1 MASLS
6 VDQTLSKAKASMKS
20 GALVESENLFRLI
33 LEKFPENRRALA
45 GLNEVLSLLQQQGK
59 LEPAPAQLDALFQL
73 YFQGHFNELGQKVE
87 ALLITYPRS
96 PSLHTLCGAAY
107 AALRHF
113 DSAIRCYQYSLHLK
127 PDNYETH
134 FNLAV
139 SLREIGE
146 IEEAIESYKRAIKYN
161 PNYAEAYSNLGKAYH
176 DFGTINL
183 AHDYLKKAIALKPR
197 SHISHFNL
205 ANLLLSQGEESRA
218 EGLKHLK
225 IALEINPGFGE
236 CYRIFAMNEK
246 LSADDPLV
254 ATMRQ
259 FIQSNQISGHE
270 VAHLNF
276 ALGKV
281 EEGLGNL
288 EASFRFY
295 KQANYLR
302 KTELNYKIS
311 DDVQLFESIKNF
323 FKNDPLPDQNAT
335 RSKLKS
341 QPIFV
346 LGMPRSGT
354 TLCEQI
360 ISSHSRVFGAGE
372 LETFYRALHLSK
384 WEFVSDKKAVAE
396 LTRGAYAKKTENLS
410 KLPFFTDK
418 MPMNF
423 RWIGFILQSFPEV
436 KIVHTVRNPVAVC
449 WSNFQRYFPASGM
462 SFTFD
467 LKDVAQFYLMYTDLM
482 AFWHQKFPGRIYDLS
497 YEKLTE
503 NQEEETRKL
512 FAYLGLDWEDK
523 VLDFHKS
530 ERSVRTASN
539 QQVRKKMY
547 KGSSEEWK
555 KYEPWLGEMLEILK
569 PVM

>member
-20 GALVESENLFRLI
+20 GGLAESENLFRSI

-45 GLNEVLSLLQQQGK
+45 GLNELFVLLQQKGK
-59 LEPAPAQLDALFQL
+59 LDPPPAQMDPLFQL
-73 YFQGHFNELGQKVE
+73 YLKGQFQELGPKVE
-87 ALLITYPRS
+87 ALLVMYPRS
-96 PSLHTLCGAAY
+96 PSLYTLCGAAY
-107 AALRHF
+107 AALRQF
-113 DSAIRCYQYSLHLK
+113 ENAIRCYQHSLQLK

-139 SLREIGE
+139 SFNDSGE
-146 IEEAIESYKRAIKYN
+146 IESAIESYKKAIKYN
-161 PNYAEAYSNLGKAYH
+161 PNYAEAYCNLGKACQE
-176 DFGTINL
+176 FGDIKS
-183 AHDYLKKAIALKPR
+183 AHEYLKKAIALKPR
-197 SHISHFNL
+197 SHISHFNM
-205 ANLLLSQGEESRA
+205 ANLMLSQGKETRA

-225 IALEINPGFGE
+225 IALEILPSFGE
-236 CYRIFAMNEK
+236 GFRIYAMNEK
-246 LSADDPLV
+246 FSADDPLV
-254 ATMRQ
+254 AKMRQ
-259 FIQSNQISGHE
+259 FMESKNQNSPELTHF
-270 VAHLNF
+270 NF

-281 EEGLGNL
+281 EEDLGNL
-288 EASFRFY
+288 EASFNFY
-295 KQANYLR
+295 KHANYLR

-311 DDVQLFESIKNF
+311 DDLQLFEGIKNF
-323 FKNDPLPDQNAT
+323 FGNDLLTDQIAA
-335 RSKLKS
+335 RSTLKS

-360 ISSHSRVFGAGE
+360 IASHSAVFGAGE
-372 LETFYRALHLSK
+372 LEAFFRSLNLSQ
-384 WEFVSDKKAVAE
+384 WDTARDKKAVAE
-396 LTRGAYAKKTENLS
+396 LTRAAYAKKTEHLS

-436 KIVHTVRNPVAVC
+436 KIVHTFRDPAAVC
-449 WSNFQRYFPASGM
+449 WSNFKRFFPASGM

-467 LKDVAQFYLMYTDLM
+467 LKDIARFYVMYTDLM

-503 NQEEETRKL
+503 NQEDETRKL
-512 FAYLGLDWEDK
+512 FEYLQLDWEDK
-523 VLDFHKS
+523 VLDFHTNA
-530 ERSVRTASN
+530 RSVRTASS
-539 QQVRKKMY
+539 QQVRQKMY